1 MSPARRRSHRRNWPR
16 GLYEPRPGYYVWRHP
31 GTGQTL
37 AIGHVPLP
45 VAINQAMHANAHVM
59 QAAPTLVDKLEG
71 KTETVASVL
80 AIMPLSEKTNT
91 AKSQRSLDKR
101 ISAKLGRIACS
112 SLSVKHCAELVDEVL
127 AEGKGRLAQAVRSRL
142 IGVCAKAMT
151 KGWMTFNPAEAT
163 EKVEVE
169 VKRDRL
175 SLEQFNAVLA
185 VADQVAEW
193 LPLAMR
199 LALVT
204 GQDRATIAHL
214 KRSQVRNMEGG
225 KHLVVQ
231 RSKTKDTNAPV
242 AIPLGL
248 SLAAAECSLADL
260 LAIRTGVVSPF
271 VVHHV
276 KQWGNAP
283 VGSQV
288 HPDRISHAF
297 TEARVLAGIPDVMPS
312 GKGAPTFH
320 EIRSLSKR
328 LYDKQGD
335 VDTKAL
341 LGHASYEA
349 AALYSDARGTEP
361 VEPIRVQLGKA
372 K

>member
-1 MSPARRRSHRRNWPR
+1 MSPARRRANRRNWPR

-31 GTGQTL
+31 ITGQTL
-37 AIGHVPLP
+37 AIGQVPLP
-45 VAINQAMHANAHVM
+45 VAVNQVLQANAHVL

-71 KTETVASVL
+71 KTQTL
-80 AIMPLSEKTNT
+80 ADALDIMPKSDKANT

-101 ISAKLGRIACS
+101 IREKLGGLACG
-112 SLSVKHCAELVDEVL
+112 SLTVRHCADMIDGVL
-127 AEGKGRLAQAVRSRL
+127 GEGKERLAQAIRSRL
-142 IGVCAKAMT
+142 IVVCAKAMA
-151 KGWMTFNPAEAT
+151 KGWMLTNPAEAT
-163 EKVEVE
+163 EKVNVE

-175 SLEQFNAVLA
+175 SLDQFNAILR

-193 LPLAMR
+193 LPLAML

-204 GQDRATIAHL
+204 GQDRSTIAAM
-214 KRSQVRNMEGG
+214 RRNQVQLLDGQR
-225 KHLVVQ
+225 HLVVQ
-231 RSKTKDTNAPV
+231 RSKTSDTNAPV
-242 AIPLGL
+242 AIPLQLQLGAVGL
-248 SLAAAECSLADL
+248 SVADL
-260 LAIRTGVVSPF
+260 LARRTGVVSPF
-271 VVHHV
+271 VIHHV
-276 KQWGNAP
+276 KPWGNAP

-297 TEARVLAGIPDVMPS
+297 TEARVLAGIPDVLAN

-341 LGHASYEA
+341 LGHASDEA
-349 AALYSDARGTEP
+349 AAVYADARGTEP
-361 VEPIRVQLGKA
+361 VEPIRVKIS

>member
-16 GLYEPRPGYYVWRHP
+16 GLYEPRPGYFVWRHP
-31 GTGQTL
+31 LTGQTL
-37 AIGHVPLP
+37 AVGTVPLQ
-45 VAINQAMHANAHVM
+45 VAINQALLANAHVM
-59 QAAPTLVDKLEG
+59 QSAPTLVDKLEG
-71 KTETVASVL
+71 RTETVADVL
-80 AIMPLSEKTNT
+80 AIMPAAEKKNT
-91 AKSQRSLDKR
+91 AKSNRSLDKR
-101 ISAKLGRIACS
+101 IREKLGAIACGT
-112 SLSVKHCAELVDEVL
+112 LSVKHCAGLIDEVL
-127 AEGKGRLAQAVRSRL
+127 AEGKQRLAQAVRSRL
-142 IGVCAKAMT
+142 IVVCAKAMA
-151 KGWMTFNPAEAT
+151 KGWMGANPAEAT

-175 SLEQFNAVLA
+175 SLDQFSAVLA

-214 KRSQVRNMEGG
+214 KRAQIKTLDGG
-225 KHLVVQ
+225 RFLVVQ
-231 RSKTKDTNAPV
+231 RSKTSDTNAPV
-242 AIPLGL
+242 AIPLD
-248 SLAAAECSLADL
+248 LALGAAGCSLADL
-260 LAIRTGVVSPF
+260 LAHRTGVVSPF

-276 KQWGNAP
+276 QPWGNAP

-297 TEARVLAGIPDVMPS
+297 TEARALAGIPDTLAN

-328 LYDKQGD
+328 LYDKQGG

-341 LGHASYEA
+341 LGHASDEA
-349 AALYSDARGTEP
+349 AALYADARGTEP
-361 VEPIRVQLGKA
+361 VEPIRVQIGGSK
-372 K
+372 